1 MVYPT
6 NNLFIGNLIK
16 LSAVRAS
23 DAEQMALWQEDSDY
37 LRRLDTDFAVPQSYD
52 AIKDEDLKRGNNSN
66 SIQFRLRTI
75 ENDCLIGFVALHNIE
90 WNNQS
95 CLLAIGIGNADYRGK
110 GYGKDALWLILRYA
124 FYELN
129 LNRVGLDVISNN
141 IPAIEAYKK
150 VGFSVEG
157 SMRNAVY
164 RDGKYYD
171 RIIMGILRNE
181 WIEIQK

>member
-6 NNLFIGNLIK
+6 KNLFLGNFIK

-23 DAEQMALWQEDSDY
+23 DAEQIVKWQEDSNY
-37 LRRLDTDFAVPQSYD
+37 LRRLDTDFAVLQSYES
-52 AIKDEDLKRGNNSN
+52 IKDQDLQQGTKSN

-75 ENDCLIGFVALHNIE
+75 NEDHLIGFVVLHSIE

-95 CLLAIGIGNADYRGK
+95 CLLAIGIGDSDYRGK
-110 GYGKDALWLILRYA
+110 GYGKDALQLILRYA

-150 VGFSVEG
+150 VGFTVEG
-157 SMRNAVY
+157 SMRDAVY
-164 RDGKYYD
+164 RDGQYYD

-181 WIEIQK
+181 WLETQK